1 MRPVISIS
9 AALLLGCI
17 AGCSRSPLST
27 PSPVQPAGSQ
37 TGTPPVPPADPAAQ
51 YTLSVDLGSLG
62 PECARV
68 PDSAKHRTYAAAI
81 ASQPDGSEVV
91 SLSAAIFLIGSIC
104 TAASSGLS
112 CNQFPVASVGDSVRF
127 TLVNDDDAGHGGHI
141 VERIPGTGWIELT
154 GDATSPT
161 NADPI
166 AATGQGNLWFCSQ
179 DLTYPFPC
187 ANFVGCAVKELRMNL
202 ARR

>member
-1 MRPVISIS
+1 V
-9 AALLLGCI
+9 
-17 AGCSRSPLST
+17 
-27 PSPVQPAGSQ
+27 
-37 TGTPPVPPADPAAQ
+37 
-51 YTLSVDLGSLG
+51 SVDLGSLG

-91 SLSAAIFLIGSIC
+91 SLSAAIFLGGPIC

-112 CNQFPVASVGDSVRF
+112 CNQFPAASAGNSIRF
-127 TLVNDDDAGHGGHI
+127 TLVNDDDEGHGGHV
-141 VERIPGTGWIELT
+141 VERIPGTGWIEVT

-161 NADPI
+161 SSDPI
-166 AATGQGNLWFCSQ
+166 AATGQGSLWFCSQ
-179 DLTYPFPC
+179 DLAYPFPC
-187 ANFVGCAVKELRMNL
+187 GNSVGCAVNDLRMTL